1 MKQILFF
8 VLLLSAAVS
17 GQGFAADNSPENR
30 MDRTLYENCL
40 ELISLMHETA
50 CNEAYASFAFGHS
63 LFLSDASE
71 ELSPAVRNSRYG
83 TPEAVWQLVF
93 PETEILLADYF
104 ANLPDSGNA
113 ELSPRLKNKIN
124 AALVSAVG
132 LQLTAVESGVP
143 GVTAANAYTGE
154 LVFTAPGVKGNSAY
168 LFVYKDSVPVYIA
181 VTAGKDGAVKIQ
193 GTYIFWDTTE
203 SPTREQLCGKLS
215 PFGIPAVT
223 EVILP

>member
-1 MKQILFF
+1 MKKAVFF

-50 CNEAYASFAFGHS
+50 CNEAYASLVFGS
-63 LFLSDASE
+63 SLSDEAGE
-71 ELSPAVRNSRYG
+71 PAAAVRNSRYG
-83 TPEAVWQLVF
+83 TPEAVWQPVF
-93 PETEILLADYF
+93 PETGI
-104 ANLPDSGNA
+104 PH
-113 ELSPRLKNKIN
+113 KIN

-193 GTYIFWDTTE
+193 GTYIFWDTAA

-215 PFGIPAVT
+215 PFDIPAVT
-223 EVILP
+223 EVTLP

>member
-1 MKQILFF
+1 MKKSFF
-8 VLLLSAAVS
+8 ILLSAIVIS
-17 GQGFAADNSPENR
+17 GKIFAAENPSQSS
-30 MDRTLYENCL
+30 MDTTLYENCL
-40 ELISLMHETA
+40 ELISAMHETA
-50 CNEAYASFAFGHS
+50 CNETYASLVLSGS
-63 LFLSDASE
+63 LQE
-71 ELSPAVRNSRYG
+71 ETEKLLLDIRNSQYHV
-83 TPEAVWQLVF
+83 PEVIYQLDF
-93 PETEILLADYF
+93 PETGIPLAAYLT
-104 ANLPDSGNA
+104 NPPDSGNA

>member
-8 VLLLSAAVS
+8 ALLLSAAVS

-50 CNEAYASFAFGHS
+50 CSETYASLVFGS
-63 LFLSDASE
+63 SLSDEAGE
-71 ELSPAVRNSRYG
+71 PAAAVRNSRYG
-83 TPEAVWQLVF
+83 TPEAVWQPVF
-93 PETEILLADYF
+93 PETGIPLAAYLT
-104 ANLPDSGNA
+104 NPPDSGNA

-168 LFVYKDSVPVYIA
+168 LFIYKDSVPVYIA

-215 PFGIPAVT
+215 PFGIPAVA
-223 EVILP
+223 EVALP

>member
-1 MKQILFF
+1 MKRILFF

-50 CNEAYASFAFGHS
+50 CSETYAALVFGS
-63 LFLSDASE
+63 SLSDEAGE
-71 ELSPAVRNSRYG
+71 PADAVRNSRYG
-83 TPEAVWQLVF
+83 TPEAVWQPVF
-93 PETEILLADYF
+93 PETGIPLA
-104 ANLPDSGNA
+104 ACLTNPPDSGNA
-113 ELSPRLKNKIN
+113 EISPRLKNKIN

-168 LFVYKDSVPVYIA
+168 LFIYKDSVPVYIA

-193 GTYIFWDTTE
+193 GTYVFWNTTE

-215 PFGIPAVT
+215 RFGIPAVT
-223 EVILP
+223 EVTLP